1 MGQKDRAEKYLE
13 SYNDVFADIFN
24 VLVFKKRWIREEKL
38 RTLNPESIYKAAD
51 DSLGLQQRDILKE
64 YGSGRFLMASLGIEN
79 QSTIDSD
86 MPIRVMGYDYAS
98 YREQIG
104 KSKKRVPVI
113 TIILNFSKKKWKSP
127 LSLKEILDVPEEMD
141 SFVQDYKIHVF
152 NIAYLSKEIPNRL
165 TSDFKLV
172 ADYFAEKDTPGYK
185 PEDKEIKHVEGVL
198 QMLRVFTD
206 DTRYD
211 MIKAD
216 VINREKRGGKVTMC
230 TFVDRMVDLGIEQGI
245 EQGLEQG
252 REKEA
257 YSNAVM
263 FFKNGASFELV
274 AASITSISEEK
285 LEEIYKETVG
295 GVR

>member
-1 MGQKDRAEKYLE
+1 
-13 SYNDVFADIFN
+13 
-24 VLVFKKRWIREEKL
+24 
-38 RTLNPESIYKAAD
+38 
-51 DSLGLQQRDILKE
+51 
-64 YGSGRFLMASLGIEN
+64 
-79 QSTIDSD
+79 
-86 MPIRVMGYDYAS
+86 
-98 YREQIG
+98 
-104 KSKKRVPVI
+104 
-113 TIILNFSKKKWKSP
+113 
-127 LSLKEILDVPEEMD
+127 MD

-152 NIAYLSKEIPNRL
+152 NIAYLSKEIRNQF
-165 TSDFKLV
+165 TSDFKIV

-185 PEDKEIKHVEGVL
+185 SEDKEIKHVEGVL
-198 QMLRVFTD
+198 QMFRVFTD

-230 TFVDRMVDLGIEQGI
+230 TFVDRMVDLGI

-285 LEEIYKETVG
+285 LEEIYKEV
-295 GVR
+295 VS